1 MNEKQKQKEARF
13 LTDFFG
19 IKTSVVKPNIS
30 QTAANSD
37 SYSDDQTIAFS
48 ELLGIEYDMVRGL
61 EINYLKSLGL
71 SDLHSTEILVSFCN
85 AFGLE
90 KLPITSKSNIT
101 VCEFMNEHKTGKYI
115 IISTY
120 HAFCY
125 MDGVWYDREESFQ
138 SADEMLISD
147 VIAVFKKGK
156 QDEKIITHKC
166 KRYLVNQLG
175 INYKL
180 GKFSMKEMSRLYD
193 MDEGNCTTFAFSKLM
208 GIPYYKVRDL
218 QLDIMRET
226 GSCAFHWKIL
236 VNYLAKYKFG
246 LTHVTNH
253 YSEGM
258 NVARFMLENQTG
270 NYIIIADNNDF
281 NHAFCYKDGVWIEQS
296 SSFNELDK
304 YLSGIIY
311 DVWKKD

>member
-30 QTAANSD
+30 QIAANSD

-48 ELLGIEYDMVRGL
+48 ELLGIDYDVIRDI
-61 EINYLKSLGL
+61 EINCLKSLGL
-71 SDLHSTEILVSFCN
+71 SDLHTLEILVSLCFK
-85 AFGLE
+85 FGLE
-90 KLPITSKSNIT
+90 KLPITTKSNVT
-101 VCEFMNEHKTGKYI
+101 VCEFMNEHKIGKYI
-115 IISTY
+115 IISSY

-125 MDGVWYDREESFQ
+125 MDGVWYDREELFQ
-138 SADEMLISD
+138 SADEILLSD
-147 VIAVFKKGK
+147 AIGVFKKGK

-166 KRYLVNQLG
+166 KRYVVNQLG
-175 INYKL
+175 IKYKL
-180 GKFSMKEMSRLYD
+180 GKFSMNEISRLHHLD
-193 MDEGNCTTFAFSKLM
+193 DGNCTTFAFSKLM

-218 QLDIMRET
+218 QLDIMRDS
-226 GSCAFHWKIL
+226 GSSAFHWKIL
-236 VNYLAKYKFG
+236 VAYLAKYEFG
-246 LTHVTNH
+246 LTNVTNH

-270 NYIIIADNNDF
+270 NYIIMADNNDF

-296 SSFNELDK
+296 SSFNKLDK